1 MSAGVV
7 VRESIT
13 ICCRPADVL
22 AFVMD
27 IERYAEVDDK
37 IRPVLWARR
46 DGDVVEFACRPRLA
60 GLRQPKV
67 VQQLRQVSPDRIEI
81 ALSPPPRNRLARA
94 MAAFAASV
102 DVRDADGG
110 TLVTRTLEFRFTP
123 AVRWLFEPLF
133 RRRLRAEVIDELQR
147 ARTHLERQAPDVA

>member
-1 MSAGVV
+1 MNVGVV

-13 ICCRPADVL
+13 IGCWPADVL

-27 IERYAEVDDK
+27 IERYAEVDGK

-67 VQQLRQVSPDRIEI
+67 VQQLRRVSADRIEI

-94 MAAFAASV
+94 MATFAASV
-102 DVRDADGG
+102 DVRDVDGG
-110 TLVTRTLEFRFTP
+110 TLVTRTLEFRFAP
-123 AVRWLFEPLF
+123 AVRPVFEPLF

-147 ARTHLERQAPDVA
+147 AKIYLERQAVDG